1 MHSPVQSLPVQ
12 RGVVSYSPADD
23 KSCDAAGAG
32 LFAGGNGVVASGE
45 LAAVP
50 SDVGDVIGGI
60 AKVAGPILG
69 SLLGFI

>member
-12 RGVVSYSPADD
+12 RGVVSYSPAADSD
-23 KSCDAAGAG
+23 AGAG